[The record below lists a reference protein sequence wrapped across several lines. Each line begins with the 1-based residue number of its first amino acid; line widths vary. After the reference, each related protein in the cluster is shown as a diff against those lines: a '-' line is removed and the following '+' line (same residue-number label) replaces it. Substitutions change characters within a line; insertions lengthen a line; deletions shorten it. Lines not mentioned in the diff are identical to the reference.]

1 MAFKNLDNERDNLLI
16 FLNELDSASDAA
28 GTYLFGRSNILGTVS
43 QSGGTPTGAVV
54 EKGSNANGQ
63 YVRFADGTQICDFRA
78 TSSSAGAVT
87 WTFPAAFIAIPQVVG
102 TANQDIARMVTTS
115 VGTTTAVNFSL
126 WNIVNV
132 RVDAV
137 AVSLIAIG
145 RWF

>member
-1 MAFKNLDNERDNLLI
+1 MPTRVLSSSTI
-16 FLNELDSASDAA
+16 FGALADRVTELEGAPGIAA
-28 GTYLFGRSNILGTVS
+28 VGTVS